1 VDRDTEVNDEI
12 WTLLVRVAGAL
23 HLVTLALAVRTPIP
37 PDWEKKLAALPPVHR
52 RFALVQNAYIGLTI
66 AALGLLSLA
75 CARELVTGTALAR
88 GVCGGIALFWGGR
101 AALLPWLDVRPW
113 LTTARL
119 KLGYA
124 CLVAECTGFALTY
137 GWLALRPL

>member
-1 VDRDTEVNDEI
+1 MSDEI
-12 WTLLVRVAGAL
+12 SITFVRVAGAL
-23 HLVTLALAVRTPIP
+23 HLVTLALATQTPIP
-37 PDWEKKLAALPPVHR
+37 PDWEKNLAGLPPVHR
-52 RFALVQNAYIGLTI
+52 RFAVVQNAYIGLTI

-75 CARELVTGTALAR
+75 CARELASGTPLAR

-113 LTTARL
+113 LTTVWL

-124 CLVAECTGFALTY
+124 CLVAECVGFALLY
-137 GWLALRPL
+137 GWLALRAA